1 MALTMLGGQKYLN
14 SYFQFQNYKD
24 VRKNS
29 KAEKKSK
36 APTSSS
42 SPTTANSKY
51 AKFFREKNVTEHG
64 IFPLPEKRKIVP
76 VRRSDSGNLMNINLR
91 EAQFIAN
98 EMFFKAPI
106 IIYLNFP

>member
-24 VRKNS
+24 VRKNF
-29 KAEKKSK
+29 KAEKKSN

-51 AKFFREKNVTEHG
+51 AQFFREKNVTKHG

-76 VRRSDSGNLMNINLR
+76 VRRSDSGNLMKLIFAMRNLLQMR
-91 EAQFIAN
+91 CFSRPHYHLL
-98 EMFFKAPI
+98 K
-106 IIYLNFP
+106 FP

>member
-36 APTSSS
+36 AATSSS

-51 AKFFREKNVTEHG
+51 AQFFRQKNVTEHG

-76 VRRSDSGNLMNINLR
+76 VRRSDSGNLMKINL
-91 EAQFIAN
+91 
-98 EMFFKAPI
+98 FKAPI
-106 IIYLNFP
+106 IICLNFP